1 VEVCG
6 NCSDPVKLSNGFVR
20 NRDINNWEK
29 SICDTKIN
37 RQFSNPIGPYRHQFV
52 GKFLI
57 F

>member
-1 VEVCG
+1 VCG
-6 NCSDPVKLSNGFVR
+6 NCSDLTKLSNDFVK
-20 NRDINNWEK
+20 NTNINTWEK

-37 RQFSNPIGPYRHQFV
+37 RKFPNPISPYRHQFV